1 MLKRIF
7 MFTVTAVFMAG
18 IAYAAPA
25 DLPKTGQTTC
35 YDTSGAVIDCANTGQ
50 DGDLQRGIVW
60 PSPRFTGDVTG
71 KCITD
76 NLTGL
81 MWVQAPD
88 ITFRAWQ
95 EALDYAN
102 NLTLCGYSD
111 WRLPDVNELE
121 SLAANAGVSDSA
133 AWLNTQGFSNVHT
146 EYYWS
151 STTSA
156 GNTTFAWSI
165 NMDDGDVFLDDKTY
179 GYYALPVRA
188 HPIFPQINEL
198 K

>member
-7 MFTVTAVFMAG
+7 MFTITAVFIAG
-18 IAYAAPA
+18 IAYAAPV

-50 DGDLQRGIVW
+50 DGDLQKGIAW
-60 PSPRFTGDVTG
+60 PSPRFTGDATG

-81 MWVQAPD
+81 MWMQTPD
-88 ITFRAWQ
+88 ITFRTWQ

-121 SLAANAGVSDSA
+121 GLAANAGVPNSV

-151 STTSA
+151 STTYA
-156 GNTTFAWSI
+156 GNTTFAWTI
-165 NMDDGDVFLDDKTY
+165 NMDDGDVFLDEKAY
-179 GYYALPVRA
+179 PYFALPVRA
-188 HPIFPQINEL
+188 NPIFP